1 MQIPIL
7 NGIFTDGAP
16 GVRTAYPLNMIP
28 CVTPNGVSAGYL
40 RPADGLVEFATGPGA
55 DRGGINWND
64 VMYRVMGTKL
74 VSIDSA
80 GTVVELG
87 TVGNDGND
95 ASLDYSF
102 DRLGIQSADKLF
114 YYDTTN
120 GLTQVVDEDLG
131 DVIDM
136 IWIDGYFMCTDGEF
150 VVTTELS
157 YPTSVLATKY
167 NSAEVDPDPIKG
179 LIKIRNEAHIVGRF
193 TIEVFR
199 NIGGSGFPFSR
210 VSGAHIEKGAV
221 GKRAITE
228 FNDQM
233 IFVGGGRNEAI
244 SVHQGVNGRSTRIA
258 TREVDEILNTY
269 TETQLEATVVEYR
282 NDRSS
287 DLIYIHLPDRTLV
300 YDPSASQALGQSVW
314 SILTSSLTSFSK
326 YRARNMVYVYNDWYA
341 GDPTGAK
348 VCKLDGSISSHY
360 GDKVR
365 WEFNTQILYNE
376 GNGATVD
383 ELELI
388 GLTGEVVLGD
398 EPTIATNYS
407 FDGRSFGTE
416 RFISAGLIGDRLK
429 RLVWRRQGR
438 MAKTRI
444 QKFKGDSDAHISFL
458 RLEGTITP
466 LYN

>member
-7 NGIFTDGAP
+7 NGIFTDGVP
-16 GVRTAYPLNMIP
+16 GVRTSYPLNMIP

-40 RPADGLVEFATGPGA
+40 RPADGLVEFASGPGD

-64 VMYRVMGTKL
+64 TLYRVMGNKL
-74 VSIDSA
+74 VSIDSS
-80 GTVVELG
+80 GVVSELG
-87 TVGNDGND
+87 TVGDDGLQ
-95 ASLDYSF
+95 ASMDYSF
-102 DRLGIQSADKLF
+102 YRLGIQSADKLF
-114 YYDTTN
+114 YWDGTT
-120 GLTQVVDEDLG
+120 LTQVADADLG

-150 VVTTELS
+150 IVTTELS
-157 YPTSVLATKY
+157 DPTSVLATKY

-179 LIKIRNEAHIVGRF
+179 LIKIRNEAHVVGRF

-199 NIGGSGFPFSR
+199 NVGGDGFPFSR
-210 VSGAHIEKGAV
+210 VTGAHIEKGAV
-221 GKRAITE
+221 GKGAITE

-244 SVHQGVNGRSTRIA
+244 SVHRGVNGRSARIA

-269 TETQLEATVVEYR
+269 TEAQLEATVVEYR

-300 YDPSASQALGQSVW
+300 YDPTASEALGQSVW
-314 SILTSSLTSFSK
+314 SVLTSSLTGYAQ
-326 YRARNMVYVYNDWYA
+326 YRAKNLVYVYNGWYG
-341 GDPTGAK
+341 GDPTSSK
-348 VCKLDGSISSHY
+348 VCRLDGTLSSHY

-365 WEFNTQILYNE
+365 WEFGTQILYNE

-388 GLTGEVVLGD
+388 PLTGEIVLGD
-398 EPTIATNYS
+398 EPTVATQYS
-407 FDGRSFGTE
+407 VDGRSFSTE
-416 RFISAGLIGDRLK
+416 RFVNAGLIGDRLK
-429 RLVWRRQGR
+429 RIVWRRQGR
-438 MAKTRI
+438 MGRMRI
-444 QKFKGDSDAHISFL
+444 QRFKGDSDAHMSFL
-458 RLEGTITP
+458 RLEGTIAP